1 MFRCRIISQ
10 TSKPGITDGTM
21 NENLNLFFPSQ
32 CFIFFK
38 YTEAGLLDH
47 RIALFIIFSGTSILF
62 SVVAV
67 PVYFLIFRCRVI
79 SQTCKPSLL
88 DGKMNE
94 NVNFFK
100 SQKTAQNTNTQLKLL
115 LCLQR
120 TKKDQ
125 CVTSQCLK
133 SC

>member
-10 TSKPGITDGTM
+10 TSKPGITDGKM
-21 NENLNLFFPSQ
+21 NENLNLFFQVSVS
-32 CFIFFK
+32 FSLNK

-47 RIALFIIFSGTSILF
+47 RIALFIIFSGTSILS

-67 PVYFLIFRCRVI
+67 PIYFLIFRCRVI

-100 SQKTAQNTNTQLKLL
+100 S
-115 LCLQR
+115 
-120 TKKDQ
+120 
-125 CVTSQCLK
+125 
-133 SC
+133 